1 MYVNKHANVKK
12 CVSWDLP
19 EKSWQLR
26 LVFTATK
33 YCVVKTRNELI
44 SPVPQCYYWRTFF
57 VIYKRYSG
65 E

>member
-12 CVSWDLP
+12 CGTCQRSPGSFVF
-19 EKSWQLR
+19 